1 MAPHQ
6 PRVINIFKKIF
17 HRLEFEWLGFKTK
30 IQNLPRRI
38 RLEKSFRQNTA
49 NLRRLKKTLSPAQS
63 ITGIFLTEHFGD
75 IIACEPVIRHTR
87 ARFPKDI
94 IVWFTYE
101 PCIQLLEHHPDLK
114 QVFPVTCITECK
126 MLMESCLIDR
136 VVDLH
141 IGPRPCHWF
150 GTFHYKNK
158 SETDVT
164 VFNHYSHG
172 TILEAFSK
180 AAGLGFLS
188 DAPRVYTPPAVRDSV
203 VGIAPH
209 EPFLVIHAASNV
221 AARDWKDE
229 KWKLLVERITKKYP
243 ISIVEVG
250 LKSRVARQVPGV
262 LDLCGKLSLLQLGEL
277 IRRASGFVGID
288 SGPAHF
294 ANAFKCP
301 SVILL
306 GHYLNYK
313 RYMPYN
319 GFLRENAQEM
329 LLYWDGPARD
339 IPVDVVEEKI
349 FKILKIQ
356 SMN

>member
-1 MAPHQ
+1 
-6 PRVINIFKKIF
+6 VVNIFKKIF
-17 HRLEFEWLGFKTK
+17 RRLEFEWTVCNKK
-30 IQNLPRRI
+30 IQNLTRRI
-38 RLEKSFRQNTA
+38 RLERNFRENIA
-49 NLRRLKKTLSPAQS
+49 NLQRLRKALSPDQK
-63 ITGIFLTEHFGD
+63 ITAIFLTEHFGD
-75 IIACEPVIRHTR
+75 IIACEPVIRHVR
-87 ARFPKDI
+87 ARYPKDI
-94 IVWFTYE
+94 VVWFTYKRFL
-101 PCIQLLEHHPDLK
+101 QLLEHHPELK
-114 QVFPVTCITECK
+114 RVFSVTCLTECK
-126 MLMESCLIDR
+126 MLMESGLLDR

-150 GTFHYKNK
+150 GTFHYTNK
-158 SETDVT
+158 FETEVT
-164 VFNHYSHG
+164 VFNHYNYGS
-172 TILEAFSK
+172 ILEAFSK

-188 DAPRVYTPPAVRDSV
+188 DAPRVYIPSAVHDSV
-203 VGIAPH
+203 AGIAPH

-229 KWKLLVERITKKYP
+229 KWKLLVEKIINKYS

-250 LKSRVARQVPGV
+250 LQSRVANQVPGV
-262 LDLCGKLSLLQLGEL
+262 QDMCSKLSLLQLGEL

-306 GHYLNYK
+306 GHYLNYQ

-319 GFLRENAQEM
+319 GYLREHALEM

-339 IPVDVVEEKI
+339 IPVDDVERKI
-349 FKILKIQ
+349 EENLKFIK
-356 SMN
+356 